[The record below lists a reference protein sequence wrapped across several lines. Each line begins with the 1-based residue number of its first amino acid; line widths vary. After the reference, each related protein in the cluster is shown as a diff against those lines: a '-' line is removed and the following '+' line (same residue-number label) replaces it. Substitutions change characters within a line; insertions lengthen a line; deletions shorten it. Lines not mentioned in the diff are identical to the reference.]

1 MDGRTDRWGPPTGSP
16 LPPQPEAGAMLR
28 TMRLARGWR
37 TLLPG
42 PATAGGARADR
53 WLLAITVVL
62 VGLGIVMIYS
72 AIAIRAQ
79 ERFGDPTFFLKKQ
92 AIWAALGLLAMVWA
106 VTWDLKRFQRAT
118 PMLFLVSL
126 LLLLLVLVPGIG
138 IKINGARRWLRLF
151 GLSFQPAELAK
162 LADSVEI
169 ARNEK
174 TVKTQKAANLSRL
187 RQDLQRLD
195 GELKKA
201 IAQLPE
207 KKEIPELLS
216 SISSKAQ
223 QSGLDVLL
231 FRPRPES
238 YQEFYAEVPVDIT
251 VKGNFHNTV
260 NFFDDVGR
268 MDRLVNIDNIGFKNP
283 TVSGDSVVL
292 ETTSVA
298 TAFRFLDE
306 AERKKVAE
314 EKAKAAKTKK

>member
-1 MDGRTDRWGPPTGSP
+1 LNQILDAILERSTA
-16 LPPQPEAGAMLR
+16 QKIAMLAV
-28 TMRLARGWR
+28 TVILMIALYYSF
-37 TLLPG
+37 LFG
-42 PATAGGARADR
+42 PRAD
-53 WLLAITVVL
+53 
-62 VGLGIVMIYS
+62 
-72 AIAIRAQ
+72 
-79 ERFGDPTFFLKKQ
+79 
-92 AIWAALGLLAMVWA
+92 
-106 VTWDLKRFQRAT
+106 
-118 PMLFLVSL
+118 
-126 LLLLLVLVPGIG
+126 
-138 IKINGARRWLRLF
+138 
-151 GLSFQPAELAK
+151 ELAK

-195 GELKKA
+195 AELRKA

-207 KKEIPELLS
+207 KREITELLS

-231 FRPRPES
+231 FRPRAES

-251 VKGNFHNTV
+251 VKGNFYNTV
-260 NFFDDVGR
+260 NFFDEVGR

-283 TVSGDSVVL
+283 TVSGDNVVL

>member
-1 MDGRTDRWGPPTGSP
+1 LNQILDAILDRS
-16 LPPQPEAGAMLR
+16 
-28 TMRLARGWR
+28 
-37 TLLPG
+37 
-42 PATAGGARADR
+42 TAQK
-53 WLLAITVVL
+53 
-62 VGLGIVMIYS
+62 
-72 AIAIRAQ
+72 IAI
-79 ERFGDPTFFLKKQ
+79 L
-92 AIWAALGLLAMVWA
+92 A
-106 VTWDLKRFQRAT
+106 VTVILMVALYYSF
-118 PMLFLVSL
+118 LFA
-126 LLLLLVLVPGIG
+126 PKADEI
-138 IKINGARRWLRLF
+138 
-151 GLSFQPAELAK
+151 AK

-169 ARNEK
+169 AHNEK

-195 GELKKA
+195 AELKKA

-207 KKEIPELLS
+207 KREIPELLS

-231 FRPRPES
+231 FRPRAES

-260 NFFDDVGR
+260 SFFDEVGR

-283 TVSGDSVVL
+283 TVTGDNVVL

-298 TAFRFLDE
+298 TAFRFLDD
-306 AERKKVAE
+306 AERKKIAD

>member
-1 MDGRTDRWGPPTGSP
+1 LNQILDAILERS
-16 LPPQPEAGAMLR
+16 
-28 TMRLARGWR
+28 
-37 TLLPG
+37 
-42 PATAGGARADR
+42 TAQK
-53 WLLAITVVL
+53 
-62 VGLGIVMIYS
+62 
-72 AIAIRAQ
+72 IAILVVAVILMVALYYS
-79 ERFGDPTFFLKKQ
+79 FLFAPK
-92 AIWAALGLLAMVWA
+92 ADEV
-106 VTWDLKRFQRAT
+106 
-118 PMLFLVSL
+118 
-126 LLLLLVLVPGIG
+126 
-138 IKINGARRWLRLF
+138 
-151 GLSFQPAELAK
+151 AK

-195 GELKKA
+195 AELKKA

-231 FRPRPES
+231 FRPRAES

-260 NFFDDVGR
+260 SFFDEVGR

-298 TAFRFLDE
+298 TAFRFLDD
-306 AERKKVAE
+306 AERKKIAE